1 MATKIVVSDDG
12 AESVELTAEEESA
25 INAEVKAW
33 ADTLP
38 TRAMADIR
46 QERDQKLA
54 DTDWWAMPDSPSM
67 SEAQTQ
73 YRQDLR
79 DFPSTVDINNIVWPT
94 KP

>member
-1 MATKIVVSDDG
+1 MERTKIVVGENGVQTLPLTAADIAQEKAD
-12 AESVELTAEEESA
+12 AESFTDEAWIFLRHRRNAKLT
-25 INAEVKAW
+25 
-33 ADTLP
+33 
-38 TRAMADIR
+38 
-46 QERDQKLA
+46 
-54 DTDWWAMPDSPSM
+54 DTDWWAMPDSPTM

>member
-1 MATKIVVSDDG
+1 MERTKIVVGENGVQTLPLTAADIAQEKAD
-12 AESVELTAEEESA
+12 AESFTDEAWIFLRHRR
-25 INAEVKAW
+25 NA
-33 ADTLP
+33 
-38 TRAMADIR
+38 
-46 QERDQKLA
+46 KLA
-54 DTDWWAMPDSPSM
+54 DTDWWAMPDSPTM